1 VNSDPESKPA
11 LRTLLRARRRAL
23 GTAFRDAAAKAAA
36 LQASHLPGW
45 TDARRVALFWPNDGE
60 LDPVNL
66 VADCRRRHCEVYLPV
81 LADGKKLQFRLW
93 SGGDTLVANA
103 LGIPEPG
110 SDSPRCA
117 PTELDIVVM
126 PLVAWQRDGVRLG
139 MGGGFYDRTFAGV
152 SGPLRVG
159 LAFACQETSALPADP
174 WDIPLDFVIT
184 EAGLTRCNGSGP
196 TAQES

>member
-1 VNSDPESKPA
+1 MNSDPESKPA

-23 GTAFRDAAAKAAA
+23 GTDFRDAAARAAA
-36 LQASHLPGW
+36 VHARHLPGW
-45 TDARRVALFWPNDGE
+45 DSARRVALFWANDGE

-66 VADCRRRHCEVYLPV
+66 LADCRRRHCEVYLPV
-81 LADGKKLQFRLW
+81 LADGNHLEFRLW
-93 SGGDTLVANA
+93 SREETLAPNV

-110 SDSPRCA
+110 SDSPQCA
-117 PTELDIVVM
+117 PAQLDIVVM
-126 PLVAWQRDGVRLG
+126 PLVAWQRDGTRLG

-159 LAFACQETSALPADP
+159 LAFACQEASALPGDP

-184 EAGLTRCNGSGP
+184 EAGLTRCNGPGKTSR
-196 TAQES
+196 EI